1 MVIEVKVKPSSKEI
15 SISQKN
21 GIYVVSLKGK
31 PHDNVA
37 NLELIDLL
45 AKYFNISKTA
55 ISIVHGLKSKRK
67 LIEIKEE

>member
-37 NLELIDLL
+37 NLELIVL
-45 AKYFNISKTA
+45 
-55 ISIVHGLKSKRK
+55 
-67 LIEIKEE
+67 